1 MILSLKLKNVKYFI
15 FPDVE
20 SEDCFLE
27 FIGEFIFE
35 DAFKRRPFFI
45 YVEGGR

>member
-1 MILSLKLKNVKYFI
+1 MILSLKLKNSEYFV

-20 SEDCFLE
+20 SESYLLE
-27 FIGEFIFE
+27 FIEFIFK

-45 YVEGGR
+45 YHKGGK